1 MPILNFQIVLRPGEE
16 LPPNLAS
23 AIANAAARVF
33 GAPPGNTWVL
43 VKALPASAYAEDSSP
58 PGEGIFPVFVSVLKA
73 RLGPIVKLKEE
84 AVRLSKAIATACQ
97 RPPEN
102 VHILY
107 EPEGAG
113 RIAFGGHLMSD
124 KRP

>member
-1 MPILNFQIVLRPGEE
+1 MPILEVQIVLRPGEE
-16 LPPNLAS
+16 PPAS
-23 AIANAAARVF
+23 LAAAIGDAAAPVF

-43 VKALPASAYAEDSSP
+43 VKTLPASAYAKDSSP

-73 RLGPIVKLKEE
+73 RRGTTDKLREE
-84 AVRLSKAIATACQ
+84 ALRLTQAIATACQ

-113 RIAFGGHLMSD
+113 RISFGGQLVTD
-124 KRP
+124 

>member
-1 MPILNFQIVLRPGEE
+1 MPILDVQIVLRPGEE
-16 LPPNLAS
+16 LPLNLAS
-23 AIANAAARVF
+23 AIADAAAPVF

-58 PGEGIFPVFVSVLKA
+58 PGEGIFPVFASVLKA
-73 RLGPIVKLKEE
+73 RLGPIEKLKEE
-84 AVRLSKAIATACQ
+84 TLRLSKAIATACQ

-107 EPEGAG
+107 EPEGMG
-113 RIAFGGHLMSD
+113 RMAFGGRLVTE
-124 KRP
+124 

>member
-1 MPILNFQIVLRPGEE
+1 MPILDVQIVLRPGEE
-16 LPPNLAS
+16 SPAGLAA
-23 AIANAAARVF
+23 AIAEATASIF

-73 RLGPIVKLKEE
+73 RGGSTEKLREE
-84 AVRLSKAIATACQ
+84 ALRLTQAIATTCQ

-107 EPEGAG
+107 EPEGVG
-113 RIAFGGHLMSD
+113 RISFGGHLMMQ
-124 KRP
+124 